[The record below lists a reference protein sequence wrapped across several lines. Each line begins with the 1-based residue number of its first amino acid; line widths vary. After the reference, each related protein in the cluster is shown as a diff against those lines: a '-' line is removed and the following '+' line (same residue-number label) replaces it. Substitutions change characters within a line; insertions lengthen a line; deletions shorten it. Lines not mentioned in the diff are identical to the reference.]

1 METWKSDGKPHVI
14 DRIPVGEYILREETA
29 PYGYKIANEVKFTV
43 ENTKELQQVSMKDV
57 LVSGRIIIEKT
68 DSDTGKGIAGVEFEI
83 RDKDGNVIETL
94 VTDKNGHA
102 ESKELPIAVFKNG
115 NYVEDIKYYVVET
128 KAAEGYIHDS
138 TPHEVVL
145 QYDDDAPDVV
155 EYTLKLTN
163 KPTEPKLPQTG
174 DNMNPWWFTGV
185 GLVTIVAGIMVFRKR
200 KSKEK

>member
-1 METWKSDGKPHVI
+1 M
-14 DRIPVGEYILREETA
+14 
-29 PYGYKIANEVKFTV
+29 
-43 ENTKELQQVSMKDV
+43 
-57 LVSGRIIIEKT
+57 
-68 DSDTGKGIAGVEFEI
+68 EFEI

-115 NYVEDIKYYVVET
+115 KYVEDIKFYVVET
-128 KAAEGYIHDS
+128 KASEGYIHDS

-185 GLVTIVAGIMVFRKR
+185 GLATIVAGIMVFRKR